1 MLMKTS
7 NIISLLS
14 AALLT
19 GALLLFAGCEKEKTI
34 KHNPL
39 CGTTWVKYGLMMHL
53 YDGDYEKD
61 TIMEPYYKDTFNFL
75 TDTEVLIEDKTY
87 SYMIQKDTLI
97 YFYNNNRLINRNVWY
112 FIDKQHMMI
121 KGWINP
127 FSIAWE
133 QNDILLK
140 KIDYEN

>member
-1 MLMKTS
+1 MK
-7 NIISLLS
+7 LS
-14 AALLT
+14 RTMTFLTAAALLS

-53 YDGDYEKD
+53 YYGDYEKD

-75 TDTEVLIEDKTY
+75 TDTEVLIREKKY
-87 SYMIQKDTLI
+87 SYMIQSDTLI
-97 YFYNNNRLINRNVWY
+97 KFYNNNGKLINSNIWK
-112 FIDKQHMMI
+112 FIDEQTMMI
-121 KGWINP
+121 KGWNNP
-127 FSIAWE
+127 FSITG
-133 QNDILLK
+133 QYNDILLK